1 MKSQTDDPFGTIE
14 SAHDFMTL
22 LAAAASQAKAELQ
35 VDVDREARS
44 ADLSRR
50 VDALRIA
57 LYNLEKLELH
67 LNRSN
72 RILNDLRTL
81 RRMLLE
87 ERTVAGRSE
96 SRPVASVGSQAVA

>member
-1 MKSQTDDPFGTIE
+1 
-14 SAHDFMTL
+14 
-22 LAAAASQAKAELQ
+22 
-35 VDVDREARS
+35 
-44 ADLSRR
+44 
-50 VDALRIA
+50 LRIA

-87 ERTVAGRSE
+87 ERTMAGRSE